1 MNLPQIKPMGWSK
14 QSTVRQPEKENPM
27 KVIIHLEERN
37 AIEQKLGHPLPSPN
51 SKEFDQLLVKLAQSN
66 PELKTEIEAALKP
79 IGTFSALNVQA
90 NKAKDN
96 EKTAQIWQRLFTKK
110 TGDGQVVDK
119 TKIWIWTGCAAAL
132 IVAVGLA
139 ATFVI
144 PAKKS
149 GLALG
154 LGGADGSPEAE
165 AQMALPK
172 GSLKA
177 GLTGS
182 PNASNGTGATGGS
195 DGAISTS
202 DADPMGGTARAGRNG
217 SPAPVTTSY
226 VAQPTQIPSSYSS
239 TAAYGSSGGGNGS
252 YGANPSGS
260 SSYYAGSLNNATSGS
275 YQNAT
280 NANLRPSNLGGSS
293 LGGQTVRPG
302 LVVST
307 ARVSI
312 RGSRP
317 LPSGLGAAPQAA
329 MDASNPAISTP
340 PVNGAPSLAG
350 DGVSGGTIAMR
361 SSAPLETSA
370 NGRGVQ
376 GSGVAV
382 RSAGLEDRTINAGFV
397 IRGQA
402 RAVAVAPALGVQG
415 VSSSKTMPGMIVR
428 GNEARAAGQGSSGG
442 IGVRGTEARS
452 GFGGIGSQ
460 DRSGNSGAG
469 NSGASNPATGNMDIQ
484 ARGPQSTPPAA
495 PVMPATE
502 GFPTDSGVRADAP
515 TFTARATAQTSPQE
529 VQPLESVLPGF
540 FIGQKLEASLTI
552 ALVAVEQG
560 VAPLVAVTQNPPCG
574 KDRCS
579 PVVWIGQAQLGPDR
593 RIWVSIDQASYEG
606 RTYSV
611 RGQALGAQDLRPGLQ
626 AAVWDEAPTLVSDLV
641 RGALGGFS
649 DYLGAQLGAKTTTVI
664 PGGGVTQTGSVPDL
678 ANFFDSRLA
687 GLFSIPAESKAL
699 VRVARVEPESKF
711 IVLFGI
717 APQLAARQR

>member
-1 MNLPQIKPMGWSK
+1 
-14 QSTVRQPEKENPM
+14 
-27 KVIIHLEERN
+27 
-37 AIEQKLGHPLPSPN
+37 
-51 SKEFDQLLVKLAQSN
+51 
-66 PELKTEIEAALKP
+66 
-79 IGTFSALNVQA
+79 
-90 NKAKDN
+90 
-96 EKTAQIWQRLFTKK
+96 
-110 TGDGQVVDK
+110 
-119 TKIWIWTGCAAAL
+119 
-132 IVAVGLA
+132 
-139 ATFVI
+139 
-144 PAKKS
+144 
-149 GLALG
+149 
-154 LGGADGSPEAE
+154 
-165 AQMALPK
+165 MALPK
-172 GSLKA
+172 GSLEA
-177 GLTGS
+177 GV
-182 PNASNGTGATGGS
+182 TGAPIGSSGAGVTGGS

-202 DADPMGGTARAGRNG
+202 DADPMAGTARSGRNG

-226 VAQPTQIPSSYSS
+226 VAQPTQTPSSSYSS
-239 TAAYGSSGGGNGS
+239 TATYGSSSGGNGS
-252 YGANPSGS
+252 YSANPYGS
-260 SSYYAGSLNNATSGS
+260 SSYNAGSRNNATSGS
-275 YQNAT
+275 YSNAG
-280 NANLRPSNLGGSS
+280 NSNLRPSSS
-293 LGGQTVRPG
+293 GASNLGGQTVRPA
-302 LVVST
+302 LVIST

-317 LPSGLGAAPQAA
+317 LPSGLGVAPQST
-329 MDASNPAISTP
+329 MDFSNPAISTS
-340 PVNGAPSLAG
+340 PVTGAPSLVG
-350 DGVSGGTIAMR
+350 DGVPGGTIAMR
-361 SSAPLETSA
+361 NSAPIEASI

-376 GSGVAV
+376 GSGLAV
-382 RSAGLEDRTINAGFV
+382 RSAGLKPRTINAGFV
-397 IRGQA
+397 IRGEA
-402 RAVAVAPALGVQG
+402 RAVGATPALNVQG
-415 VSSSKTMPGMIVR
+415 VSGSKTMPGMIVR

-442 IGVRGTEARS
+442 IGVRGMEARN
-452 GFGGIGSQ
+452 GFAGIGSQ
-460 DRSGNSGAG
+460 DRNSNSGAG
-469 NSGASNPATGNMDIQ
+469 NSAIGNLDIQ

-515 TFTARATAQTSPQE
+515 TVTARTTAQTTPQE
-529 VQPLESVLPGF
+529 VQPLESVLPGL

-649 DYLGAQLGAKTTTVI
+649 DYLGAQLGAKTTTLI

-678 ANFFDSRLA
+678 ANFFDARLSS
-687 GLFSIPAESKAL
+687 LFSIPAESKAL